1 MPNNNKPPVRITL
14 KKHNTLGRHG
24 YKSVQDLAE
33 PVRQV
38 ALLGAIAEF
47 GATYVIRKLNV
58 LAIFNKT
65 KNPGLSAMFRRDIAF
80 VQAVRNA
87 AAPPK
92 TKKKKKTNN
101 NNNNNTKKPRRR
113 RTAS

>member
-1 MPNNNKPPVRITL
+1 MPPAGAVRITL
-14 KKHNTLGRHG
+14 KKHDTLGRHG
-24 YKSVQDLAE
+24 YRGVKSLANAD
-33 PVRQV
+33 RHV

-65 KNPGLSAMFRRDIAF
+65 KNPALSALFRRDIAF

-87 AAPPK
+87 AGPTITLK
-92 TKKKKKTNN
+92 RRSKKKPTGAR
-101 NNNNNTKKPRRR
+101 RRR
-113 RTAS
+113 RTGA